1 MPSLKRLQRIKGL
14 RLNVKVDN
22 VAFDFTGKRV
32 DIALVDRLGGAVA
45 FTFSSVD
52 GAPPYLTLTSGL
64 ITFDVPAEEFT
75 LDAGTYDL
83 DLRVSTIGNTDTDSF
98 FYGKGTWI
106 IEQNATPLPIITS

>member
-1 MPSLKRLQRIKGL
+1 MPALKRLQRIKGL

-22 VAFDFTGKRV
+22 VPFDFTGKRV

-52 GAPPYLTLTSGL
+52 GTPPYLTLTSGL
-64 ITFDVPAEEFT
+64 ITFDVPAEDFD
-75 LDAGTYDL
+75 LAASTYEL
-83 DLRVSTIGNTDTDSF
+83 DLRISTIGDTDNDSF

-106 IEQNATPLPIITS
+106 IEQNATPLPIITT